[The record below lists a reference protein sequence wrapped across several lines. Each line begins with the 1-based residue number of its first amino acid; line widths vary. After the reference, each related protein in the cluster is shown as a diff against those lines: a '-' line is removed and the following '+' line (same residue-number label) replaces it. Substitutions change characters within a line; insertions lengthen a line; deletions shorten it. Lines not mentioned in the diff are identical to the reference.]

1 LLLLFLFNPAKVK
14 IVPLAIS
21 FFNAT
26 DIMKAEQ
33 VSKRLQSLALS
44 ETLAMAQKSR
54 ELKSLG
60 IDIVDLSLG
69 EPDFNTPEHIK
80 QAAVE
85 AIRNNF
91 THYPPVPGYA
101 DLREAIAAKL
111 KRDNNLEFSPDQI
124 VVSNGAKQSIGNV
137 ILSTVDP
144 GDEVVIPAPY
154 WVSYPEIIKMAGG
167 VPVIVH
173 AGIDQSFKI
182 TPAQLEAA
190 ITGKTRAFLFSSPS
204 NPTGEIYSREELSG
218 LAAVFERH
226 PQILI
231 ISDEIYE
238 YINYTGLH
246 ESIAQFEYLRDR
258 VAIINGVSKGYAM
271 TGWRIGYLA
280 APLWL
285 SKACQK
291 LQGQYTSGACTIAQ
305 KASVAGLLGDQTV
318 IGEMVSEFL
327 KRRDL
332 MVSRLS
338 AIPGIR
344 TNNPPGA
351 FYVLP
356 DVTAYYGKS
365 DGTTTITNET
375 DLVMYLL
382 NEAHITMVSGSA
394 FGAPGCIRISYST
407 SRELIG
413 KAMDRMEIA
422 MARLK

>member
-1 LLLLFLFNPAKVK
+1 
-14 IVPLAIS
+14 
-21 FFNAT
+21 
-26 DIMKAEQ
+26 MKAEQ

-305 KASVAGLLGDQTV
+305 KASIAGLMGDQTV

>member
-1 LLLLFLFNPAKVK
+1 MKV
-14 IVPLAIS
+14 
-21 FFNAT
+21 
-26 DIMKAEQ
+26 DQ
-33 VSKRLQSLALS
+33 VSKRLQALALS

-54 ELKSLG
+54 ELKSQG

-69 EPDFNTPEHIK
+69 EPDFNTPDHIK
-80 QAAVE
+80 EAAMQ

-91 THYPPVPGYA
+91 THYPPVPGFQ
-101 DLREAIAAKL
+101 DLREAVTYKM
-111 KRDNNLEFSPDQI
+111 KRDNGLEFTPDQI

-137 ILSTVDP
+137 LLSTVDK
-144 GDEVVIPAPY
+144 GDEVILPAPY
-154 WVSYPEIIKMAGG
+154 WVSYPEIVKMAEGI
-167 VPVIVH
+167 PVVVH
-173 AGIDQSFKI
+173 AGIEQSFKI
-182 TPAQLEAA
+182 TPDQLEAA
-190 ITGKTRAFLFSSPS
+190 ITERTRAFLFSSPS
-204 NPTGEIYSREELSG
+204 NPTGEIYSREELAG

-226 PQILI
+226 PQVLI

-238 YINYTGLH
+238 YINYQGQH
-246 ESIAQFEYLRDR
+246 ESIAQFEPLRNR

-285 SKACQK
+285 AKACQK
-291 LQGQYTSGACTIAQ
+291 LQGQYTSGASTIAQ
-305 KASVAGLLGDQTV
+305 KASVAGLLGDQSV
-318 IGEMVSEFL
+318 IGEMVKEFRL
-327 KRRDL
+327 RRDL

-356 DVTAYYGKS
+356 DVTAYFGRS
-365 DGTTTITNET
+365 DGKTVIENET

-407 SRELIG
+407 SREAIS
-413 KAMDRMEIA
+413 KAMDRMETA
-422 MARLK
+422 LSRLK

>member
-1 LLLLFLFNPAKVK
+1 
-14 IVPLAIS
+14 
-21 FFNAT
+21 
-26 DIMKAEQ
+26 
-33 VSKRLQSLALS
+33 
-44 ETLAMAQKSR
+44 
-54 ELKSLG
+54 
-60 IDIVDLSLG
+60 
-69 EPDFNTPEHIK
+69 
-80 QAAVE
+80 
-85 AIRNNF
+85 
-91 THYPPVPGYA
+91 
-101 DLREAIAAKL
+101 
-111 KRDNNLEFSPDQI
+111 
-124 VVSNGAKQSIGNV
+124 
-137 ILSTVDP
+137 
-144 GDEVVIPAPY
+144 
-154 WVSYPEIIKMAGG
+154 VSYPEIIKMAGG

-285 SKACQK
+285 ARACQK

-305 KASVAGLLGDQTV
+305 KASIAGLMGDQTV